1 LGANFYCEEKHV
13 GKVSRAEA
21 CLVKLQELNTNVNV
35 SIISS
40 TGDLLQA
47 IESGSL
53 NVVCQTEMMIDSQYW
68 DPEMLDKACR

>member
-1 LGANFYCEEKHV
+1 
-13 GKVSRAEA
+13 
-21 CLVKLQELNTNVNV
+21 VKLQELNTNVNV